1 MNDMWARI
9 AGNLVDR
16 TTGPLHFRMFLQPTM
31 AIVFAVI
38 DGRKDARAGRT
49 PYLWSLLS
57 DAAHRATIARDGWK
71 SIGKVFVLAAVL
83 DGIYQYTVQRFIY
96 PGELIIVALLLALL
110 PYLILRGLVTRLM
123 AAGRPGPRGRTDEIG
138 AARPPR

>member
-31 AIVFAVI
+31 AIVFAII
-38 DGRKDARAGRT
+38 DGRKDAKAGRP
-49 PYLWSLLS
+49 PYFWSLLT
-57 DAAHRATIARDGWK
+57 DLAHRVTIARDGWK
-71 SIGKVFVLAAVL
+71 SIGKVFILAVVL
-83 DGIYQYTVQRFIY
+83 DAIYQYIVQRFIY
-96 PGELIIVALLLALL
+96 PGELIIVAILLALL

-123 AAGRPGPRGRTDEIG
+123 SHRPLKATGRTGKIG
-138 AARPPR
+138 APPPR